1 MTIRHSWS
9 PNLPSADRAISNWH
23 PQDWSSEEV
32 MWDYQAEKKIQQ
44 ETVNM
49 EGMKQALN

>member
-1 MTIRHSWS
+1 
-9 PNLPSADRAISNWH
+9 
-23 PQDWSSEEV
+23 

-49 EGMKQALN
+49 EGMKQALNQEFL